1 MSSAKSLET
10 CNLRDCIKVSGSS
23 FRWGSIWDIPL
34 LSWPLLGEIL
44 HEVSMKNLSCQL
56 LMCYWT
62 FRPFPE
68 ANLQDPL
75 WTDLKAELVHP
86 TLVNLGMWPCDRNEM
101 AQEWR
106 EKGALCCPDHQ
117 TTCAQIYTDNLNT
130 HRLKMKPVPRPTTP
144 ASATTCQFMISRMMS
159 TSSMF
164 RWGCCGV
171 VFHCPLANFQSCQNS
186 FLQFCLG
193 LS

>member
-1 MSSAKSLET
+1 MILIILFYYAASAKGAENEPWLVPAMQMSSAKSLGT

-101 AQEWR
+101 AQEWKKKEYYVVR
-106 EKGALCCPDHQ
+106 ITKPPVHRYIRCFIHTAENE
-117 TTCAQIYTDNLNT
+117 TRAQANNTSVGDNV
-130 HRLKMKPVPRPTTP
+130 PVHDLEDDEY
-144 ASATTCQFMISRMMS
+144 ILH
-159 TSSMF
+159 
-164 RWGCCGV
+164 V
-171 VFHCPLANFQSCQNS
+171 
-186 FLQFCLG
+186 
-193 LS
+193 